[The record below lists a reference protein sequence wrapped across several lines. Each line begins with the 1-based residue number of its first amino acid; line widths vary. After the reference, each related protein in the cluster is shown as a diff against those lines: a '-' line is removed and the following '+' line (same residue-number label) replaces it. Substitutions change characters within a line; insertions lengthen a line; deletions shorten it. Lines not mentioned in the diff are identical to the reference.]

1 LGFVGYPPYP
11 GKRPVLGPSGPPSPG
26 GPVLGCFGVPW
37 GGPKVPCFG
46 TRGTYREV
54 STDIIWHPPRGG
66 PGRPWGRPWE
76 ALGGP
81 GRPYPPYPPY
91 PCFGTPP
98 YPQGTPKPGVVLR
111 PPPTQDTPIRDPPT
125 QDLGVGYPGP
135 RGVPRTQGGYPG
147 PTQGGYPGPGGRVP
161 RTPIQVPPLPRGG
174 IPGPP
179 LPRGGTQDPGGV
191 PRAYPGGVPGVS

>member
-1 LGFVGYPPYP
+1 MSGTPPTPGKGLFWGLPDPPPREALFWGVLGYPGEAQKY
-11 GKRPVLGPSGPPSPG
+11 PVLGPGGPTEKSVLILYGTPPGGVPG
-26 GPVLGCFGVPW
+26 GPG
-37 GGPKVPCFG
+37 
-46 TRGTYREV
+46 
-54 STDIIWHPPRGG
+54 GG
-66 PGRPWGRPWE
+66 PGRPW
-76 ALGGP
+76 GGP
-81 GRPYPPYPPY
+81 GRPYPPTPPY

-125 QDLGVGYPGP
+125 QDPG
-135 RGVPRTQGGYPG
+135 GVPRTQGGYPG